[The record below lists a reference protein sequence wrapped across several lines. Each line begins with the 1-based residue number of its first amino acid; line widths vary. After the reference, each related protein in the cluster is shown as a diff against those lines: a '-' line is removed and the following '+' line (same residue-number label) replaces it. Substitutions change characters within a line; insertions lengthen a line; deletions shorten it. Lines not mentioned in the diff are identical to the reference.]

1 MGITR
6 ITIDSH
12 ALIWYVDQELNGK
25 LSQPALEAIREAEKN
40 GIIYVPI
47 IALLEIHR
55 LIEKGRLSLSFDK
68 LLSDIERGTNYQA
81 IPFDIELLKLSVSIK
96 GLELH
101 DKLIFAT
108 AILTNSDLVSKDR
121 VIRAK
126 GTNVKVIW

>member
-1 MGITR
+1 MGDAR

-12 ALIWYVDQELNGK
+12 ALIWYVDEK
-25 LSQPALEAIREAEKN
+25 LKANLSAPALEAIREAEKE
-40 GIIYVPI
+40 GVIYVPT
-47 IALLEIHR
+47 IALLEVYR
-55 LIEKGRLSLSFDK
+55 LIEKGKIELSFDK
-68 LLSDIERGTNYQA
+68 LLSDIERGTNYQV

-108 AILTNSDLVSKDR
+108 AMLTNSALVSKDR

-126 GTNVKVIW
+126 NTNIKVIW

>member
-1 MGITR
+1 MGDAR

-12 ALIWYVDQELNGK
+12 ALIWYVDEK
-25 LSQPALEAIREAEKN
+25 LKANLSAPALEAIREAEEK
-40 GIIYVPI
+40 GVIYVPT
-47 IALLEIHR
+47 IALLEVYR
-55 LIEKGRLSLSFDK
+55 LIEKGKIELSFDK
-68 LLSDIERGTNYQA
+68 LLSDIERGTNYQV

-108 AILTNSDLVSKDR
+108 AMLTNSSLVSKDR
-121 VIRAK
+121 AIKAK